1 MKITKHISFFFIADR
16 IQYLNTI
23 IDETNTYKF
32 VTDIFIHTNNP
43 HFNKTHLN
51 NYSNG
56 NLCVVYHDLSG
67 IHPYYLTWMCRGMM
81 KRQMDDYDIFMYIE
95 DDILVPNKAIEYWIN
110 YTEQIEE
117 DNYNLGFLRIE
128 RDNKNEEFITDLKR
142 GEFFYKQISIK
153 ENSYCVNDINPYCAF
168 WIYNKKEFKRF
179 ANSEYYDINNIDG
192 YKYREGSAIGLH
204 GLKTNWFKATVI
216 PLIHNSLH
224 DDCKIYHLPNNY
236 ARNEKET
243 FGKVKFANNFRN
255 ISSNSNLVINSSDT
269 ITPMC
274 VLGAECNTVKSPF
287 ALNAVCCA
295 HRKGYTGVYSLLFSQ
310 MSNKDIN
317 FAEIGIE
324 AGASLMLWSKWFRN
338 ANIYAFELDDNKINN
353 CKNMNIQNVVYNK
366 IDVSDESNLNWA
378 FSRTNVLFDI
388 IIDDS
393 SHIIEHQNNIIN
405 NSAKFLKSGGI
416 LIIEDI
422 QRDTNI
428 TTFKINPMD
437 WHYYTFITCDHY
449 NRHCSNN
456 DKILYL
462 VKL

>member
-1 MKITKHISFFFIADR
+1 
-16 IQYLNTI
+16 
-23 IDETNTYKF
+23 
-32 VTDIFIHTNNP
+32 
-43 HFNKTHLN
+43 
-51 NYSNG
+51 
-56 NLCVVYHDLSG
+56 
-67 IHPYYLTWMCRGMM
+67 
-81 KRQMDDYDIFMYIE
+81 
-95 DDILVPNKAIEYWIN
+95 
-110 YTEQIEE
+110 
-117 DNYNLGFLRIE
+117 
-128 RDNKNEEFITDLKR
+128 
-142 GEFFYKQISIK
+142 
-153 ENSYCVNDINPYCAF
+153 
-168 WIYNKKEFKRF
+168 
-179 ANSEYYDINNIDG
+179 
-192 YKYREGSAIGLH
+192 
-204 GLKTNWFKATVI
+204 
-216 PLIHNSLH
+216 
-224 DDCKIYHLPNNY
+224 
-236 ARNEKET
+236 
-243 FGKVKFANNFRN
+243 
-255 ISSNSNLVINSSDT
+255 
-269 ITPMC
+269 MC